1 MLEAEEH
8 MRKALRNK
16 TLAWLNRELD
26 TVLTEKVRTGSRN
39 YFKNKNSN

>member
-8 MRKALRNK
+8 MRGVLRNK

-26 TVLTEKVRTGSRN
+26 HVLPEKVRIGSRN
-39 YFKNKNSN
+39 YFKNKNS